1 VSKKKKANPGFVE
14 GEVVSLNIDGAPA
27 MIVYA
32 VEGTQV
38 TCDWF
43 DGKTLCRQ
51 PFHEKQL
58 VSATSSASTRDMARA
73 ILTILREATDEPKP
87 VEPEPVS
94 RAMVER
100 IPEDVHK

>member
-1 VSKKKKANPGFVE
+1 MSKKKKAGPAFAE

-27 MIVYA
+27 MIVHA
-32 VEGTQV
+32 VEGNQV

-43 DGKTLCRQ
+43 DGKTLFRK
-51 PFHEKQL
+51 PFHDKQL

-73 ILTILREATDEPKP
+73 ILSILREANDEQKS

-100 IPEDVHK
+100 VPEDAHK